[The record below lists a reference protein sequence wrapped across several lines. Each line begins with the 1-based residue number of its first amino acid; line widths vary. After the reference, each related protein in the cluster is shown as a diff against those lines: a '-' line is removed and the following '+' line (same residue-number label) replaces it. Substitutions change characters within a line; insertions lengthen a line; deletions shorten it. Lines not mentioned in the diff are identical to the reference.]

1 MKQIDSI
8 TKEQPQDIVDRTATF
23 ADRVIKMSFSLP
35 NNPVGWELGRQIVRS
50 AMSVGAN
57 MEEAQAGE
65 SKSDFIHKMKIAR
78 KECRETKYFLR
89 RAVNAE
95 LIPSKRLDGLID
107 ESDQILRILTS
118 IIRNSGG

>member
-1 MKQIDSI
+1 LGEILELTDSVK
-8 TKEQPQDIVDRTATF
+8 KEQPQDIVDRTAAF

-35 NNPVGWELGRQIVRS
+35 DNPVGWELGRQIVRS

-57 MEEAQAGE
+57 IEESQAGE

-78 KECRETKYFLR
+78 KECRETKYFLH

-107 ESDQILRILTS
+107 ESD
-118 IIRNSGG
+118 